1 LRLYPPKKNKTPIV
15 VFSASEN
22 EADVSRAFSLG
33 AQDFIHKPMDLNDYK
48 NAVSSMVQKWTGH
61 NSAAVESAPS

>member
-1 LRLYPPKKNKTPIV
+1 VLALQPPKKNKTPIV

-33 AQDFIHKPMDLNDYK
+33 AREFVHKPMDLDEYRS
-48 NAVSSMVQKWTGH
+48 AVSGMVQKW
-61 NSAAVESAPS
+61 AAPKESNPGTS